1 MSLNTS
7 SVSAKFKCFFRV
19 VVFIVNISSKS
30 DHDLIFASQHVPDK
44 ENIRDHVDAGR
55 PESSMSARG
64 TTVSGIPASSRIVP
78 SVSKRQ
84 PQHVMKRKVLR
95 KVDGQTSICESVTE
109 SEMSGK

>member
-1 MSLNTS
+1 MSLAFTV
-7 SVSAKFKCFFRV
+7 SVPPP
-19 VVFIVNISSKS
+19 S
-30 DHDLIFASQHVPDK
+30 DHALIFASQHVPDK

-55 PESSMSARG
+55 YESSMSVKE
-64 TTVSGIPASSRIVP
+64 TSTNVMPASNRIAP
-78 SVSKRQ
+78 CVSKRQ